1 MLWNVGLTVSRTI
14 PGAVR
19 TFARE
24 RLVMGSVD
32 PLHFCMEGRTFGS

>member
-1 MLWNVGLTVSRTI
+1 MLWNVGLKVSRTI

-19 TFARE
+19 TSARE

-32 PLHFCMEGRTFGS
+32 PLHFCMEGRTFG